1 VNERVAPSQLEA
13 IVRWGAPLDKPF
25 VYLKEITKPTLVVNG
40 GKDVIVYT
48 VNSYILQQELPN
60 AQLILYPDSAHGSQY
75 QYPNLFV
82 RDVSTF
88 LDGWSET
95 AKADS

>member
-1 VNERVAPSQLEA
+1 
-13 IVRWGAPLDKPF
+13 
-25 VYLKEITKPTLVVNG
+25 VNG
-40 GKDVIVYT
+40 GKVVIVYP

-60 AQLILYPDSAHGSQY
+60 SRLILYPDSAHGAQY